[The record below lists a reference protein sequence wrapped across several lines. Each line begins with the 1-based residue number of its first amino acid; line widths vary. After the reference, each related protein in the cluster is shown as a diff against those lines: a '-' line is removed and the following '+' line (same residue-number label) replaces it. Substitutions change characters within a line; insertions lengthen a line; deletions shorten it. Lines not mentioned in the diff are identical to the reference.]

1 MENVDRSVHGEV
13 CLSGFH
19 RLLPFAI
26 GLEGCDSITTH
37 TCGGYCLSAALLLP
51 QRRWGSVSR
60 SHAFLFR
67 LVIIAAEGGVSSQ
80 RPNPEGCVS
89 SQRTEG
95 VRLLPTPTHG
105 GVRIP

>member
-13 CLSGFH
+13 CLSVFH

-60 SHAFLFR
+60 SHTRPRKRRGAT
-67 LVIIAAEGGVSSQ
+67 SS
-80 RPNPEGCVS
+80 N
-89 SQRTEG
+89 
-95 VRLLPTPTHG
+95 THL
-105 GVRIP
+105 